1 MTSGYGFSAEDAPE
15 LREVNLALWD
25 LVHTEDP
32 EVVSCSCHPSPSNRG
47 SSYNGESAMRSP
59 VRRPYIHIY
68 I

>member
-47 SSYNGESAMRSP
+47 S
-59 VRRPYIHIY
+59 
-68 I
+68 